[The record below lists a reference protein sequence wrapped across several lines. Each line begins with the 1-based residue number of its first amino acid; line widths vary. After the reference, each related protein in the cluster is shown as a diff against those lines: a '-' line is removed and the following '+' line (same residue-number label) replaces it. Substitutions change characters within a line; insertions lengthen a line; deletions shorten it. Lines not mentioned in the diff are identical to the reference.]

1 VAEVDMIKRNYV
13 AVIIMT
19 VVYLAAAFSPA
30 VAQSRGGYGQGL
42 ISMNIEGA
50 EIRSVLRTFSEFSG
64 MNIIAGSDVK
74 GNVTVLLHNVPWR
87 QALDNVLKINDFV
100 AVEEEGIIRIATL
113 NDVQNAEKM
122 TELDTRVYR
131 INYARAEELKAIV
144 DKMLTE
150 RGKCQNDAR
159 TNTVVVTDIPRVLR
173 ACDFLVDSLDL
184 QMEQVMIN
192 AEIVEMD
199 IRTRKEI
206 GIDWT
211 AGNLENPL
219 SPTQIQGNVTLAPAS
234 HFGSFTFG
242 RLHEGVNLSAM
253 VETLEEED
261 KAQILSKPSVLI
273 ADNSQAIILSGKRIP
288 ITTLDRSGNLVTTFY
303 DVAVKLTVIPHINP
317 NKQIMLELTPE
328 VSDLSS
334 EATVSGGIIILTSS
348 VTTKLLVNNGDTAV
362 IGGVIR
368 SKDDKLERKIPL
380 LHAIPLLGHLFRYT
394 SVSLDKTEI
403 VIFVTP
409 KIVPVNMVSND
420 NIKK

>member
-1 VAEVDMIKRNYV
+1 MIKRNYV